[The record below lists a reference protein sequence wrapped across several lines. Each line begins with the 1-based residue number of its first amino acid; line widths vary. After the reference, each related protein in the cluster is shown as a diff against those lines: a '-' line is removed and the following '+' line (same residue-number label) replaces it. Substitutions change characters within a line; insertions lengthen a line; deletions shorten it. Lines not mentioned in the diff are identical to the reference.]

1 MTDCQRQLI
10 SAIMIV
16 GEIMKKAHDKIV
28 LVAVKSS
35 ELLELVQWDLPVNPK
50 VANELIDEMKKLLE
64 EVKEEIS

>member
-1 MTDCQRQLI
+1 MTHCQRQLI

-16 GEIMKKAHDKIV
+16 GEIMKKVHDKIV

-50 VANELIDEMKKLLE
+50 IANELIDEMKKLLE

>member
-1 MTDCQRQLI
+1 MTHCQRQLI

-16 GEIMKKAHDKIV
+16 GEIMKKVHDKIV

-50 VANELIDEMKKLLE
+50 IANELIDEIKKLLE